1 MTSFES
7 IHTKYFLKNCL
18 AILGYHFK
26 KISQPKIFK
35 LEDARAYTD
44 PEGFPCPRTIAGS
57 NLHTGILGW
66 SLKKFT
72 RINMMK
78 WGRSLKKGVFHFAR
92 TSRDHKE
99 WKYEEMEDEVNPVR
113 KEGAFTLPFL

>member
-44 PEGFPCPRTIAGS
+44 PEGLPCPRVIAGS
-57 NLHTGILGW
+57 DLLTGILGW
-66 SLKKFT
+66 SVKKFT
-72 RINMMK
+72 GMNMMK
-78 WGRSLKKGVFHFAR
+78 WGGPSKREFSI
-92 TSRDHKE
+92 
-99 WKYEEMEDEVNPVR
+99 
-113 KEGAFTLPFL
+113 